1 LDQSLILAYY
11 ISSVCIGPLNNNY
24 CMYLARYK
32 KDPEAFLTLDATGDI
47 IKREASQDPPIYLY
61 QCVFVIKEGSI
72 PVFQIISADHR
83 AMTIAFFLRNIIA
96 KNIPIPRTVISDF
109 EWVILIA
116 VSNVFAKC
124 YDFKDYL

>member
-1 LDQSLILAYY
+1 LDQSLILVYY
-11 ISSVCIGPLNNNY
+11 LSSVCIGPLNNNY

-72 PVFQIISADHR
+72 SVFQIISADHR